1 METVVLT
8 RAPLRISF
16 AGEGTDLP
24 GYYQRRG
31 GLAISA
37 TINYYVYTILT
48 PNSKEDTEIIYAN
61 PRASSQYSGS
71 EDMIWYND
79 LSLPKAITHHFNIHD
94 GLTVFLSSQVPP
106 GTGLGTSG
114 SVAVSMI
121 KALAFCCGLDLAPRE
136 VAELACY
143 IEIDKMSMP
152 VGKQD
157 PYAVAFGGLNHI
169 TFSRDDIVVEPIVV
183 PGTRHQQL
191 REGLMFFFCDA
202 ARQSSDILHRQQ
214 QAIQR
219 GERAFMDRLDA
230 IKALGVDMRSAL
242 ETGDLDAF
250 ADLLHRS
257 WLEKRQLTSGISNP
271 NLDRYYQVARECG
284 ALGGRI
290 TGAGGGGLLMLYC
303 PKERQPAVIEALAA
317 LGVEHWPLLLED
329 EGVQLMQLVPWARQQ
344 VLPTPSWSQP
354 SPAPM
359 ARYRNDATFASR
371 TR

>member
-24 GYYQRRG
+24 GYYQRHG
-31 GLAISA
+31 GSAISA
-37 TINYYVYTILT
+37 TINYYIYTILT
-48 PNSKEDTEIIYAN
+48 PNSKGDTEVIYAN
-61 PRASSQYSGS
+61 PRASSQYSGC

-106 GTGLGTSG
+106 GAGLGTSG

-121 KALAFCCGLDLAPRE
+121 KALAFCCGLELAPRE

-143 IEIDKMSMP
+143 IEIDKMGMP

-157 PYAVAFGGLNHI
+157 PYAIAFGGLNSI
-169 TFSRDDIVVEPIVV
+169 TFSKEDIVVEPIIV
-183 PGTRHQQL
+183 PDAAYQRL
-191 REGLMFFFCDA
+191 KRGLIFFFCDA
-202 ARQSSDILHRQQ
+202 ARQSSEILHRQR

-219 GERAFMDRLDA
+219 GDRVFVRRLDA
-230 IKALGVDMRSAL
+230 IKSLSVQMRGAL
-242 ETGDLDAF
+242 EMGELEAF
-250 ADLLHRS
+250 AELMHRS
-257 WLEKRQLTSGISNP
+257 WIEKRRLTNGISNP
-271 NLDRYYQVARECG
+271 NLDRYYQVARDHG
-284 ALGGRI
+284 AWGGRI

-303 PKERQPAVIEALAA
+303 PQEQQQAVTEALAA
-317 LGVEHWPLLLED
+317 LGVERWPLLLEE

-344 VLPTPSWSQP
+344 VLPTPSWSQASMMTP
-354 SPAPM
+354 TSM
-359 ARYRNDATFASR
+359 VASR